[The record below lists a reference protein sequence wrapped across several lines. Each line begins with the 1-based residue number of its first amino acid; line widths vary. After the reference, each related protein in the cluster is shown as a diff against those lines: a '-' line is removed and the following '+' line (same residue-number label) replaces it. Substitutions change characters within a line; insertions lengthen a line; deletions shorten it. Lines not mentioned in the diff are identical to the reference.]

1 MIDQSPEELEKK
13 LDELKKT
20 VRDVSKMKQFD
31 EEDKVWWEKFWM
43 SRSRTRARLGDGE
56 LEDRTPDPT
65 SLKLVSQLF
74 WPDPGQRVAAPPVA
88 AMREVLGPADPLKD
102 LAEVLTPRTTSANSD
117 EFGRSRRVGYVTV
130 LPGQDKAEQIA
141 LAKKKPPAASDLSLH
156 KLFKSFSES
165 RGETEGKFIEE
176 TFKVRQSFVFFPKF
190 VFVL

>member
-1 MIDQSPEELEKK
+1 MLQWVLFSGTLRLIQFVCIFIYTLIICRNSIL
-13 LDELKKT
+13 LRFANGGVNGRQNL
-20 VRDVSKMKQFD
+20 VRGLVNCFG
-31 EEDKVWWEKFWM
+31 
-43 SRSRTRARLGDGE
+43 LI
-56 LEDRTPDPT
+56 
-65 SLKLVSQLF
+65 LVS
-74 WPDPGQRVAAPPVA
+74 QRVAAPPVA

-176 TFKVRQSFVFFPKF
+176 TFKVRQSFVF
-190 VFVL
+190 LLNLL